1 MNFVFRRVH
10 ISEATLRYLNGSY
23 EVEPGKGEE
32 RDAYLRQHNMETY
45 LIKRVE
51 PTNLKK
57 VFKLKSFSFPF
68 ISF

>member
-1 MNFVFRRVH
+1 MH
-10 ISEATLRYLNGSY
+10 ISVATLRYLNGAY
-23 EVEPGKGEE
+23 EVECGKGEE
-32 RDAYLRQHNMETY
+32 RDAYLRQLNMETY

-57 VFKLKSFSFPF
+57 VLKLKSFSFAF